1 VTNCQT
7 SKEFLRAIKQ
17 RTKSWQQQKKL
28 CTKVGHSKQYDARID
43 VNIGVGHM

>member
-7 SKEFLRAIKQ
+7 SEEFPPTIKQ
-17 RTKSWQQQKKL
+17 RTKSWQQKKL
-28 CTKVGHSKQYDARID
+28 CTKVGHSKQYDVRID

>member
-7 SKEFLRAIKQ
+7 FEKFLPTIKQ
-17 RTKSWQQQKKL
+17 ITKSWQQKKL
-28 CTKVGHSKQYDARID
+28 CTKDGHSKQYDARID